1 MDLEDILQII
11 FALVFFVGPTILRL
25 LRGKKSEPA
34 EAPAP
39 TPSSTSDADG
49 AREGMERLAE
59 LERVLAQLSSGRAGD
74 SAPTPEPA
82 RSGARAS
89 YDRGEAADES
99 AVDYD
104 DSAREDARD
113 YDDAARE
120 DSRDFDDASGESTVD
135 YDEQGGEDQRD
146 YDEEIVD
153 EMVSLET
160 SEAPPSSREDAGFA
174 EVSDAPSAYEQLTDE
189 EVLASERK
197 TARRSV
203 VPGANPM
210 ALTSARLHEVA
221 FVRDAL
227 VLQAVMTRPR
237 ALTLNPPRRK
247 R

>member
-1 MDLEDILQII
+1 MDLEDLLQII
-11 FALVFFVGPTILRL
+11 FALVFFIGPTILRL
-25 LRGKKSEPA
+25 LRGKKSPPTETPTPA
-34 EAPAP
+34 
-39 TPSSTSDADG
+39 PSSTSDDDV

-59 LERVLAQLSSGRAGD
+59 LERVLAQLSAGRAGE
-74 SAPTPEPA
+74 SAPTAEPA

-104 DSAREDARD
+104 DSAAEDSRD

-120 DSRDFDDASGESTVD
+120 DSRDFDDAAGESTVD

-146 YDEEIVD
+146 YDEEFVE
-153 EMVSLET
+153 EMASLET
-160 SEAPPSSREDAGFA
+160 TESQQSSSEIARFA

-197 TARRSV
+197 TARRLV
-203 VPGANPM
+203 ERGVNPM
-210 ALTSARLHEVA
+210 ALTQARLHEAA

-227 VLQAVMTRPR
+227 VLQAMMTRPR